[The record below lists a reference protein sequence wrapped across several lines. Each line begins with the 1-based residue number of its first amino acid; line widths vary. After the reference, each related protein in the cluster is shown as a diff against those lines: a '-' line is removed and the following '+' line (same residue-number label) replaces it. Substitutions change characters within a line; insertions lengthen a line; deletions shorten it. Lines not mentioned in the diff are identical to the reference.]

1 MNQLPDIEDLFPNLV
16 RVKHNGDA
24 TGVALKIMKWL
35 EGRSIMI
42 HKDFYLD
49 MQTDSERIEVRF
61 RKKKPA
67 KLFKE
72 NKKAIRDEVEG

>member
-1 MNQLPDIEDLFPNLV
+1 MTPLPDIEDLFPHLV

-24 TGVALKIMKWL
+24 PGVALKIMKWIEARGVL
-35 EGRSIMI
+35 V

-49 MQTDSERIEVRF
+49 MQEDPERVLVYF
-61 RKKKPA
+61 RKKKSA

-72 NKKAIRDEVEG
+72 NKKAIRDEAEG